1 MLGDD
6 YPLLYNNKKEFIEQI
21 EDILDN
27 PNKRKEIN
35 RYIGKKITTFKWS
48 ERVPLWFNSWKFLD
62 DLDMIGEKSES
73 YKKILQII
81 KRKKSATKKMITE
94 ELNWGVRIS
103 FSPYR
108 NKLRSEDDIKLTQTG
123 YQYIGE

>member
-1 MLGDD
+1 
-6 YPLLYNNKKEFIEQI
+6 
-21 EDILDN
+21 
-27 PNKRKEIN
+27 
-35 RYIGKKITTFKWS
+35 
-48 ERVPLWFNSWKFLD
+48 
-62 DLDMIGEKSES
+62 MIGEKSES

-81 KRKKSATKKMITE
+81 KRKKFATKKMITE